1 MNSALFNLACILSL
15 MAAAWLAGPA
25 DIKAHHC
32 NGPQRQCQKW

>member
-1 MNSALFNLACILSL
+1 MNSIFLNLACVLAL
-15 MAAAWLAGPA
+15 LAASWLASSA